1 MGHFF
6 IPVVSVFFY
15 DLIIILSQH
24 PQSHP
29 SKFNLQTP
37 PSPMSSEHTSCHVP
51 DKPQQFW

>member
-29 SKFNLQTP
+29 SKFNLQVP
-37 PSPMSSEHTSCHVP
+37 PSPMSSEHTSCHVQ
-51 DKPQQFW
+51 DKP